1 METFPG
7 GAPGERSA
15 PASPG
20 AAVVSR
26 ARTGVTWASER
37 AAPTRPPINAFPR
50 GRRALANFP
59 LRLARALGA
68 WGVGAGTGGALGR
81 GQGRRA
87 QRRRRRH
94 NGAAGRQAASIRPD
108 PSGGC

>member
-7 GAPGERSA
+7 GAPGEQSA

-59 LRLARALGA
+59 LRGLRSGYSRCRSWDGVPWGLGWQGHPA
-68 WGVGAGTGGALGR
+68 QRGR
-81 GQGRRA
+81 GA
-87 QRRRRRH
+87 
-94 NGAAGRQAASIRPD
+94 
-108 PSGGC
+108 

>member
-7 GAPGERSA
+7 AAPGEPSA

-59 LRLARALGA
+59 LHPACAQGTRAA
-68 WGVGAGTGGALGR
+68 GAGVR
-81 GQGRRA
+81 GSMRRGWQGRRA
-87 QRRRRRH
+87 ERRR
-94 NGAAGRQAASIRPD
+94 
-108 PSGGC
+108 

>member
-7 GAPGERSA
+7 GAPGEPSA

-26 ARTGVTWASER
+26 AHTGVTWASER
-37 AAPTRPPINAFPR
+37 SAPTRPPINAFPR

-59 LRLARALGA
+59 LRLACAQGTP
-68 WGVGAGTGGALGR
+68 GVGAGMRGALR
-81 GQGRRA
+81 REWQGHGA
-87 QRRRRRH
+87 QRTH
-94 NGAAGRQAASIRPD
+94 
-108 PSGGC
+108 

>member
-7 GAPGERSA
+7 GAPGEQSA

-37 AAPTRPPINAFPR
+37 AAPTRPPINAFPP
-50 GRRALANFP
+50 RAPRTCQLSP
-59 LRLARALGA
+59 PRPAL
-68 WGVGAGTGGALGR
+68 WVLEV
-81 GQGRRA
+81 
-87 QRRRRRH
+87 
-94 NGAAGRQAASIRPD
+94 
-108 PSGGC
+108 

>member
-20 AAVVSR
+20 AAAVSR

-59 LRLARALGA
+59 LRRPARGVPGA
-68 WGVGAGTGGALGR
+68 
-81 GQGRRA
+81 
-87 QRRRRRH
+87 
-94 NGAAGRQAASIRPD
+94 
-108 PSGGC
+108 

>member
-37 AAPTRPPINAFPR
+37 SAPTRPPINAFPR

-59 LRLARALGA
+59 LCLARARDA
-68 WGVGAGTGGALGR
+68 WGV
-81 GQGRRA
+81 
-87 QRRRRRH
+87 
-94 NGAAGRQAASIRPD
+94 
-108 PSGGC
+108 